1 MIKRITLFVLALV
14 LASSLFAE
22 GVVETPTTERYVAST
37 SWVAAIAEVAGL
49 DGVVTVAPADL
60 KHPPEYEITPM
71 DVKKVAD
78 AEIFM
83 YGGYEAM
90 MKTIAEAA
98 EVKDECKVQVRTTN
112 TLSNLTLMVERISSK
127 AGTEEEGKKRLEK
140 FQTLFEDARNKIK
153 ENGLDQLKVWANS
166 NQAEF
171 SRDLGLNVVDTF
183 GPGPLSADDLLKAKE
198 NGYDLIIDNVHAI
211 VTSPLSEIIPDTPLL
226 VWRNFPSSLEEDALY
241 KVIYAN
247 LEMLWNEFSIK

>member
-1 MIKRITLFVLALV
+1 MIKRISIFLLSLLILTGLSAQGALEE
-14 LASSLFAE
+14 AS
-22 GVVETPTTERYVAST
+22 VPKYVAST

-71 DVKKVAD
+71 DVAKVAK

-98 EVKDECKVQVRTTN
+98 EVKEECKVQVRTTN
-112 TLSNLTLMVERISSK
+112 TLSNLSAMVEKISQK
-127 AGTEEEGKKRLEK
+127 AGTEEEGKKRIAE
-140 FQTLFEDARNKIK
+140 FEDLFEEARKIIK
-153 ENGLDQLKVWANS
+153 ENGLDKLKVWANK

-171 SRDLGLNVVDTF
+171 SADLGLNVVDTF
-183 GPGPLSADDLLKAKE
+183 GPGPLTSDDLLKAKE
-198 NGYDLIIDNVHAI
+198 AGYDLIIDNVHAV
-211 VTSPLSEIIPDTPLL
+211 VTSPLSEVIPSTPILI
-226 VWRNFPSSLEEDALY
+226 WRNFPSVLEKDALY
-241 KVIYAN
+241 KVISEN
-247 LEMLWNEFSIK
+247 LEMLWNEYGIK

>member
-1 MIKRITLFVLALV
+1 MIKKTIVLVLV
-14 LASSLFAE
+14 LASLTSLFAQP
-22 GVVETPTTERYVAST
+22 VTESSGKDRYVAST
-37 SWVAAIAEVAGL
+37 SWVAAIAEIAGL

-98 EVKDECKVQVRTTN
+98 EVKEECKVQVRTTN
-112 TLSNLTLMVERISSK
+112 TLSNLSQMVERISTK
-127 AGTEEEGKKRLEK
+127 AGTEEVAKKRLEK
-140 FQTLFEDARNKIK
+140 FVTLFEEARNKIK
-153 ENGLDQLKVWANS
+153 ENGLDQLKVWANK

-171 SRDLGLNVVDTF
+171 SLDLGLNVVDTF
-183 GPGPLSADDLLKAKE
+183 GPGPLTAEDLLKAKE
-198 NGYDLIIDNVHAI
+198 NGYDLIIDNVHAV
-211 VTSPLSEIIPDTPLL
+211 VTSPLAEIIPSTPLL
-226 VWRNFPSSLEEDALY
+226 IWRNFPSALEEEALY
-241 KVIYAN
+241 KVISDN
-247 LEMLWNEFSIK
+247 LEMLWNEFGIK